1 MLSMSKLLTFLFC
14 ISIILIFNTQSVVGQ
29 NDSLVY
35 KERYGVSVGID
46 LFKIARTSYDD
57 NYSGFEIN
65 GDFRYN
71 DYWYLAAEIGNDN
84 FVFDEPNLKV
94 ESNGSYIKLGANRNF
109 YTNWIGMQN
118 LIYGGARIGLS
129 SFSQTLNEFNFYT
142 TDNTFEP
149 IPQTVNR
156 EFNNLSAVWV
166 EFHFGFRVE
175 LVKNL
180 FAGAHVQLKVLA
192 SESDI
197 NNFDNIYIPGFN
209 ITNDFNA
216 IGAGWGYSLRYL
228 IPLKTKRKTQ
238 AVNPGK

>member
-1 MLSMSKLLTFLFC
+1 MLKMKILRILLFFISSVLFL
-14 ISIILIFNTQSVVGQ
+14 NTTNALAQ

-35 KERYGVSVGID
+35 KERYGVSLGVD
-46 LFKIARTSYDD
+46 LFKLARTSYDD

-71 DYWYLAAEIGNDN
+71 DKLYLAAEIGNDN
-84 FVFDEPNLKV
+84 FTFDEENLKV
-94 ESNGSYIKLGANRNF
+94 KSSGSYIKLGANRNF

-118 LIYGGARIGLS
+118 LVYGGARIGLS
-129 SFSQTLNEFNFYT
+129 SYSQTLNEFSFYT

-149 IPQTVNR
+149 EPQFVNR
-156 EFNNLSAVWV
+156 EFNNLTAVWI
-166 EFHFGFRVE
+166 ELQFGFRVE

-192 SESDI
+192 SETELQ
-197 NNFDNIYIPGFN
+197 NFDNIYIPGFN

-228 IPLKTKRKTQ
+228 IPVKTKRKVQ
-238 AVNPGK
+238 PVNPGK